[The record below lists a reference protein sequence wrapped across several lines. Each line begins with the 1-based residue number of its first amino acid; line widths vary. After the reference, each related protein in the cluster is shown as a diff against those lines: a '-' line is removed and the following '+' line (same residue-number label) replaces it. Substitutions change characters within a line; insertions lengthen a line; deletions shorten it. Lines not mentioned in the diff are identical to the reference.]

1 MENILNNLTMP
12 QMKGIVRKLNIRE
25 RIPRFTKITKQA
37 LITELSKH
45 VELVEVNGDLQFK
58 AKDDS

>member
-1 MENILNNLTMP
+1 MTQL
-12 QMKGIVRKLNIRE
+12 KGIIKKLNIRDK
-25 RIPRFTKITKQA
+25 IPRYTKIDKQA

>member
-1 MENILNNLTMP
+1 MENILINLTMT
-12 QMKGIVRKLNIRE
+12 QLKGIVRKCNIRE
-25 RIPRFTKITKQA
+25 KIPRYTKIDKQA